1 MKTFAG
7 LNLMKI
13 KGALKEGSKNSGSA
27 VRRRF
32 KSKIMH
38 CRNPFPLPDRLDAK
52 LQPVVTLWENLK
64 RGESGMPFGDDLGM
78 PALSK
83 LPGNP
88 FLLSVFPAPERYRFE
103 FICDSLRGDVTT
115 GTFIDEMS
123 PNVNFSYLRA
133 QSSATVEAAAPTLL
147 HLTQWS
153 GYSFSRV
160 LLPLWGNGQVTMLLG
175 AIDRY
180 TIVNRP

>member
-1 MKTFAG
+1 
-7 LNLMKI
+7 
-13 KGALKEGSKNSGSA
+13 
-27 VRRRF
+27 
-32 KSKIMH
+32 MH
-38 CRNPFPLPDRLDAK
+38 CRNPFPLPEI
-52 LQPVVTLWENLK
+52 P
-64 RGESGMPFGDDLGM
+64 
-78 PALSK
+78 
-83 LPGNP
+83 
-88 FLLSVFPAPERYRFE
+88 LLSVFSSPERYRFE
-103 FICDSLRGDVTT
+103 FICDSLRGGVTT

-180 TIVNRP
+180 TVVNRP

>member
-7 LNLMKI
+7 LNLTKI
-13 KGALKEGSKNSGSA
+13 KGALKEGSKNA
-27 VRRRF
+27 IVRRF
-32 KSKIMH
+32 KSKIMQ

-64 RGESGMPFGDDLGM
+64 RGESAMPFGDDLGM

-103 FICDSLRGDVTT
+103 FICDNLRGDVTT

-123 PNVNFSYLRA
+123 PNLNFSYLRA

-147 HLTQWS
+147 HLIQWS

-160 LLPLWGNGQVTMLLG
+160 LLPMWGNGQVTMLLG